1 MKAKVELYGKQIGVN
16 NNITRMFKEKEA
28 KLLLT
33 ITNNDSTSR
42 NEIILNRATALKLA
56 KDIIKSLNDPV
67 LKQNGFRVV

>member
-33 ITNNDSTSR
+33 LTNNDSTSR

-67 LKQNGFRVV
+67 LKRNGFKVV